1 MNLKSPVA
9 AVLLTIVIGTLFRLF
24 LAKAIGLGV
33 DESYVVSIARHFS
46 LSYFDHPP
54 LHFWIICLT
63 AHITGSEDGFVLRL
77 PFIAMFAA
85 TTWMMYRLGSKLFS
99 EWAGAYAA
107 LLLNVSAVFSLS
119 TGSWILP
126 DGPLMFFMMAAA
138 LVLVKL
144 FFEPVNESSYKL
156 WVLVGLLTGLG
167 MLAKYHAVFLIFGSL
182 LFVLT
187 TKEYRKVLV
196 SIGPYLAVAT
206 AAIIFLLVLLW
217 NQEHHWISFLFQ
229 SGRGIAKGFY
239 PLNSLKNIGGQA
251 AWVLPWIWIP
261 LVWGLLKVLANG
273 PAHPIRTP
281 LQARQWFLCCLGIG
295 PIVLFTMATLW
306 GAQGLFHWQ
315 APGYLLTMPL
325 LGHTVAGWMERGSML
340 TRVWLSASVTVFL
353 LLVTV
358 LGSHTAT
365 GWMRQVQPQWFQS
378 GDPTTEALDWQDLAG
393 FITRKGM
400 PNSKAQFIVA
410 AHWIDAGKIDY
421 VLGGKIP
428 VLCLNNQPHHFAY
441 LHTMSDYRG
450 KDALIVG
457 RKDIVVAS
465 LPLYRS
471 HFGSIEFAGSI
482 PITRA
487 GVQELEIVIFNAK
500 NFSGTFPLPYGKE
513 LDVGRNNL

>member
-9 AVLLTIVIGTLFRLF
+9 TVLLTIVIGTLFRLF

-33 DESYVVSIARHFS
+33 DESYVVSIARYFS

-54 LHFWIICLT
+54 LHFWIIWLT
-63 AHITGSEDGFVLRL
+63 AHITGSEDGVTLRL

-107 LLLNVSAVFSLS
+107 LLLNISAVFSLS

-126 DGPLMFFMMAAA
+126 DGPLMFFMMGAT

-144 FFEPVNESSYKL
+144 FFEPDLSWKL
-156 WVLVGLLTGLG
+156 WLLVGLLTGLG
-167 MLAKYHAVFLIFGSL
+167 MLAKYHAVFLILGSL

-206 AAIIFLLVLLW
+206 AAIIFLPVLLW

-229 SGRGIAKGFY
+229 SGRGVAKGFY
-239 PLNSLKNIGGQA
+239 PLNLLKNIGGQA
-251 AWVLPWIWIP
+251 AWVLPWIWLP
-261 LVWGLLKVLANG
+261 LVRVLLKVIANG
-273 PAHPIRTP
+273 PAHSIRTP
-281 LQARQWFLCCLGIG
+281 LQTRQWFLCCLGIG
-295 PIVLFTMATLW
+295 PIVLFTIATLW

-315 APGYLLTMPL
+315 APGYLLAIPL
-325 LGHTVAGWMERGSML
+325 LGHAVAGWVERGSVI
-340 TRVWLSASVTVFL
+340 TRVWLSASMTVFF

-378 GDPTTEALDWQDLAG
+378 GDPTTEALNWQDVAG
-393 FITRKGM
+393 FITGQGM
-400 PNSKAQFIVA
+400 LNSKTQFIVA

-421 VLGGKIP
+421 ALGGEFP

-441 LHTMSDYRG
+441 LHTIADYRG
-450 KDALIVG
+450 KDALIIG
-457 RKDIVVAS
+457 RKDIVSAS

-471 HFGSIEFAGSI
+471 HFASIEFAGSI

-487 GVQELEIVIFNAK
+487 GVQELEIVIFNAR
-500 NFSGTFPLPYGKE
+500 NFSGTFPLPYGNE
-513 LDVGRNNL
+513 LGVGRNKS

>member
-9 AVLLTIVIGTLFRLF
+9 TVLLTIVIGTLFRLV

-33 DESYVVSIARHFS
+33 DESYVVSIARSFS

-54 LHFWIICLT
+54 LHFWIIWLT
-63 AHITGSEDGFVLRL
+63 AHITGSEDGVILRL
-77 PFIAMFAA
+77 PFITMFAA
-85 TTWMMYRLGSKLFS
+85 TTWMMYRLGSKLFN

-107 LLLNVSAVFSLS
+107 LLLNISAVFSLS

-126 DGPLMFFMMAAA
+126 DGPLMFLMMGAA

-144 FFEPVNESSYKL
+144 FFEPVPDLSWKL
-156 WVLVGLLTGLG
+156 WLLVGVLTGLG
-167 MLAKYHAVFLIFGSL
+167 MLAKYHAVFMIFGSL

-196 SIGPYLAVAT
+196 GIGPYLAVAT
-206 AAIIFLLVLLW
+206 AAIIFLPVLLW

-239 PLNSLKNIGGQA
+239 PLNLLKNIGGQA

-261 LVWGLLKVLANG
+261 LVWVLIKVLSNG
-273 PAHPIRTP
+273 QAHSTSTP
-281 LQARQWFLCCLGIG
+281 LQTKQWFLCCLGIG
-295 PIVLFTMATLW
+295 PILLFTIATLW

-315 APGYLLTMPL
+315 APGYLFAMPL
-325 LGHTVAGWMERGSML
+325 LGHAVAGWVERGSIIA
-340 TRVWLSASVTVFL
+340 RVWLSASMTVFL

-378 GDPTTEALDWQDLAG
+378 GDPTIEALDWQDLAG
-393 FITRKGM
+393 GM
-400 PNSKAQFIVA
+400 INSKAQFIVA
-410 AHWIDAGKIDY
+410 PHWIDAGKIDY
-421 VLGGKIP
+421 ALGGELP

-441 LHTMSDYRG
+441 LHTMADYRG

-457 RKDIVVAS
+457 RKDIVAAS

-471 HFGSIEFAGSI
+471 HFASIEFAGSI

-500 NFSGTFPLPYGKE
+500 NFNGTFPLPYGNE
-513 LDVGRNNL
+513 LDTGRNNS

>member
-9 AVLLTIVIGTLFRLF
+9 TVLLTIVISTLFRLV

-33 DESYVVSIARHFS
+33 DESYVVSIARSFS

-54 LHFWIICLT
+54 LHFWIIWLT
-63 AHITGSEDGFVLRL
+63 AHITGSEDGVILRL
-77 PFIAMFAA
+77 PFITMFAA
-85 TTWMMYRLGSKLFS
+85 TTWMMYRLGSKLFN

-107 LLLNVSAVFSLS
+107 LLLNISAVFSLS

-126 DGPLMFFMMAAA
+126 DGPLMFLMMGAA
-138 LVLVKL
+138 LVLIKL
-144 FFEPVNESSYKL
+144 FFEPVVDLSWKL
-156 WVLVGLLTGLG
+156 WLLVGVLTGLG
-167 MLAKYHAVFLIFGSL
+167 MLAKYHAVFMIFGSL

-196 SIGPYLAVAT
+196 GIGPYLAVAT
-206 AAIIFLLVLLW
+206 AVIIFLPVLLW

-239 PLNSLKNIGGQA
+239 PLNLLKNIGGQA

-261 LVWGLLKVLANG
+261 LVWVLIKVLSNG
-273 PAHPIRTP
+273 QAHSTSSP
-281 LQARQWFLCCLGIG
+281 LQTRQWFLCCLGIG
-295 PIVLFTMATLW
+295 PILLFTIATLW

-315 APGYLLTMPL
+315 APGYLFAMPL
-325 LGHTVAGWMERGSML
+325 LGHAVAGWVERGSIIA
-340 TRVWLSASVTVFL
+340 RVWLSTSMTVFL

-378 GDPTTEALDWQDLAG
+378 GDPTIEALDWQDLAG
-393 FITRKGM
+393 GM
-400 PNSKAQFIVA
+400 INYKAQFIVA
-410 AHWIDAGKIDY
+410 PHWIDAGKIDY
-421 VLGGKIP
+421 ALGGGLP

-441 LHTMSDYRG
+441 LHTMADYRG

-457 RKDIVVAS
+457 RKDSVAAS
-465 LPLYRS
+465 LPNIR
-471 HFGSIEFAGSI
+471 
-482 PITRA
+482 R
-487 GVQELEIVIFNAK
+487 VK
-500 NFSGTFPLPYGKE
+500 
-513 LDVGRNNL
+513 